1 MSVVRLAAS
10 DEQKLSSREGDVDCD
25 ADLSYNGGGPVK
37 GPRFPYGWYRSNGT
51 MPNQAN
57 LAQLTQIL
65 HEQLPLLVEQYR
77 VESLG
82 VFGSY
87 VRDEQSP
94 SSDLDLLV
102 TFHETPSLLQFIE
115 LENYLSDLLG
125 VKVDLVMKDAL
136 KPRIGERILNEVV
149 TV

>member
-1 MSVVRLAAS
+1 
-10 DEQKLSSREGDVDCD
+10 
-25 ADLSYNGGGPVK
+25 
-37 GPRFPYGWYRSNGT
+37 
-51 MPNQAN
+51 MPKQTN
-57 LAQLTQIL
+57 LAQLMQIL

-87 VRDEQSP
+87 VRDEHSP
-94 SSDLDLLV
+94 NSDLDLLV
-102 TFHETPSLLQFIE
+102 TFHEPPSLLRFIE

-136 KPRIGERILNEVV
+136 KPRIGERILKEVV
-149 TV
+149 TI

>member
-1 MSVVRLAAS
+1 
-10 DEQKLSSREGDVDCD
+10 
-25 ADLSYNGGGPVK
+25 
-37 GPRFPYGWYRSNGT
+37 
-51 MPNQAN
+51 MPNQVN
-57 LAQLTQIL
+57 LAQLMQIL
-65 HEQLPLLVEQYR
+65 QEQLPLLAEQYR

-94 SSDLDLLV
+94 DSDLDLLV
-102 TFHETPSLLQFIE
+102 TFHEPPSLLRFIE